1 MSTSGDPHPT
11 PGEPAVAVDTL
22 VSEDRG
28 RWIVEIVVVFP
39 DGVVRRRINDY
50 PTERH
55 ARIAAGWVRQSA
67 DRNIEGPLNG

>member
-28 RWIVEIVVVFP
+28 RWIP